1 MQLLS
6 LSQLETRL
14 NEMSED
20 EFIQFQLNL
29 MDVILEKKIEQGK
42 TVFSEV
48 ENGLLNQEVV

>member
-6 LSQLETRL
+6 LSSLETRL

-48 ENGLLNQEVV
+48 ENGLLN